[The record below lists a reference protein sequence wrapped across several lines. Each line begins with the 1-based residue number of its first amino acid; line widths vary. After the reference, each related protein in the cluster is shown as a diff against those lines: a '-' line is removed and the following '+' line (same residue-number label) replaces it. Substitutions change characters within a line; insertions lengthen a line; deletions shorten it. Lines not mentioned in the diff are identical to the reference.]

1 MCGWRKSLAKNKEE
15 KLLSIDEV
23 KTSKKKI
30 KQRKKSKT
38 VNDKSV
44 GEYFCL
50 WKIIIR
56 KKDFKSQA
64 KH

>member
-1 MCGWRKSLAKNKEE
+1 MRLEEKPSENKEE

-23 KTSKKKI
+23 KTSKKKE
-30 KQRKKSKT
+30 QRKKSKT